1 MSSTVSVA
9 IFIAGA
15 FVTAVSQ
22 TFLKMSAN
30 REHKSQIREYLNPY
44 VLGSYALFVLVL
56 GMNVIGYQ
64 WIEYKY
70 GSIIN
75 CLSYVFIM
83 ILGFGFLKEKITLQ
97 KIIGNT
103 VIIIG
108 IIVFTLL

>member
-1 MSSTVSVA
+1 VSSAVSVA

-22 TFLKMSAN
+22 TLLKMSAN
-30 REHKSQIREYLNPY
+30 REHRNQIREYLNPF
-44 VLGSYALFVLVL
+44 VIGSYVLFVLVL
-56 GMNVIGYQ
+56 TMNVIGYQ

-83 ILGFGFLKEKITLQ
+83 LLGFGFLKEKITWQ
-97 KIIGNT
+97 KIVGNT

-108 IIVFTLL
+108 IIVFAL